1 MKRILG
7 AVSPKQT
14 DFKRKSVRMTI
25 SNIFTPSDEAFALLF
40 LYNDYDSWL
49 NTTKG
54 TRLRKKFT
62 DGKSGNKE
70 GWSNEGQDLY
80 EYLVSELEERRKE
93 QQSKE
98 LETEILKMYQKQ
110 NGNRKQ
116 QDKEENKEGKTR
128 KRKRTLVEI
137 LGEDDEDYK
146 FFIEYN
152 KNKQE

>member
-1 MKRILG
+1 MHEDYRQKNSPEFKYFMKRILG

-40 LYNDYDSWL
+40 LYNDYDSWI

-80 EYLVSELEERRKE
+80 EYLVSELEE
-93 QQSKE
+93 
-98 LETEILKMYQKQ
+98 
-110 NGNRKQ
+110 
-116 QDKEENKEGKTR
+116 
-128 KRKRTLVEI
+128 
-137 LGEDDEDYK
+137 
-146 FFIEYN
+146 
-152 KNKQE
+152 